1 MPANCTLT
9 LSKEKL
15 PLIIS
20 KVEFFMFR
28 AMEHDNID
36 VFEMTGP
43 NKSRNVMKLLDTVEK
58 TILPNYI
65 KDYTEKVKELRLENN
80 NEEADEFQ
88 RVVDNYMNMQA
99 LWSKIWPNFI
109 KFSTVFETRN
119 KFLTGEDGLV
129 DLTSA
134 GDDEAAVKKMVFDKP
149 SNEIDPIDDV
159 DKTVEL
165 FLRSLPDEDVFD
177 DYGYTSSVNYSNFL
191 RNLFVHVENSTSLD
205 EIIRKMEKY
214 TSEAPGYKTII
225 DKLKHKE
232 NHTKLE
238 TQFRINF
245 RNSFVKAFMP
255 IYQMSLE
262 DKGIIKTFEAA
273 TGKVSGYQRK
283 IESNFYRVGIPV
295 ELPDGTVVNIAD
307 EKDGA
312 WELNGNGIKRIMD
325 LFSGANADMATLRQR
340 QLAFIKALGFEFSPK
355 TEQYILSSNFL
366 GPNKDGNVTGFHY
379 LKEHLLNVLAN
390 LKQGQVITNPIRAIS
405 NDLKRWNKVTEKLDM
420 VSPGQSNAI
429 KNLIKVEMRYNK
441 TYNMDRNVITPDG
454 NRMHALQLHNNFSV
468 TNKMLSDPI
477 TYPDLQTILDKEPS
491 MFFLDPEKNPAIRSS
506 MIMNSLFY
514 FDPKGENY
522 GKRRRVVK
530 QNDKPV
536 RFSATEGEFVKVDI
550 VNTGG
555 LQIKTEDETKG
566 ASSTDLNDL
575 DKLFQDINSFRQI
588 GYNSVLRLGDKST
601 DLGMMLNYY
610 HDPLT
615 QVPQKRPLEFYQAAD
630 AKIFSND
637 GFTSKVTAHLQDY
650 LQMKYLAKKGN
661 FLQDLSMS
669 SENILNTWGYFE
681 DLITTDIKKE
691 LDGLI
696 DNASS
701 VDQLTLDPA
710 SQLGKKIKTSL
721 VKEMEDYAGRFIN
734 RIKPAYRINPYGL
747 IKINPKAETFDGAIK
762 NYLANSF
769 LMDLDQMKVF
779 FGDPIFFKDFHKRS
793 PKDSATGMFTFVDDN
808 ILSDLNNEGNAKGYG
823 PNTNLSGKR
832 LAERLY
838 LKGYLTNEEYKQAL
852 ARQQVDRGYKSAV
865 LKDVT
870 FDSVYKDRILANIE
884 KLKEADYV
892 TPAMQKLY
900 EEQLKS
906 VISKEYKGGN
916 EADGQGKCTFDFYRI
931 MSILTSQWSD
941 EQEAVYKKIVDYSHY
956 DELAEAE
963 KDLRVRADL
972 IQKRDAVGYN
982 PLEEVYFP
990 PKKFQYAGTM
1000 KYEKTIQGSEY
1011 ATMVPVFDK
1020 FSLQPLI
1027 PTITKGTADEHL
1039 AKRMEFSG
1047 VGYVKF
1053 ESGSKVETPK
1063 DKDEVYVGY
1072 DQSKPEQRNINP
1084 FLSMGRSEI
1093 NGLTVAEKKD
1103 LLDSLKFKSEN
1114 TLFFSHLKEQVSI
1127 DADVHDSAVFGSQI
1141 RKLIMMNMEL
1151 AEFSQ
1156 YYDDYVKYIGELVE
1170 IEKAHLYNELGIERN
1185 GKNLK
1190 VQNLQKLVEYFLE
1203 EISKKNQ
1210 DSNVKR
1216 ALNYDETTGKF
1227 DIPLDAAVQ
1236 AQVIEGIIISAI
1248 NNNIVRYKANGSMLT
1263 QVAITGSE
1271 RVNFNKKASGRAL
1284 ETFGNTEL
1292 KYYDIEGEGKDAK
1305 VTAMQVK
1312 VGMTKNWL
1320 PLLNL
1325 KHKDGKSIDSL
1336 PRMNEMLRDE
1346 AWRKE
1351 NSEKI
1356 QMVGY
1361 RIPTQGKNFLD
1372 VMEIVEFLPAQ
1383 FGDAIIMPS
1392 EVVIKS
1398 GSDFDIDKMF
1408 ILYPS
1413 LNEST
1418 GEPYNSNY
1426 TAEELKDPKKYYEH
1440 KRVVQNR
1447 LQDVMRNVILHPANY
1462 LELVTPSTN
1471 YEIMPIVND
1480 IYKKV
1485 YEQSRKKTDYK
1496 NTEILDRE
1504 KNIKKFL
1511 SLLKGK
1517 SDLGIAAVANTF
1529 NVLFQHAKA
1538 KGNPQFF
1545 NGQGSRASVRT
1556 LFRNQFIAV
1565 DEKTSIPTDVDFSGI
1580 YDEVGNL
1587 KSEFYSEF
1595 INAFVDVAKDDY
1607 VFAVNVVTE
1616 LSPLMFYMKYMGM
1629 SSKKIMYFVNQPVI
1643 RKYISKLSL
1652 YQNKFLTVKL
1662 GDETARRRALRET
1675 LEELGYPAGLE
1686 NNRTDI
1692 YDYLEVQTRK
1702 QNLDLKEQFEEKAL
1716 FSNIRSEKDG
1726 LSGLTYNEKLTQM
1739 SYLNELLNLK
1749 VQTDSMTEIQRALN
1763 FDTKSFASGFDVYA
1777 RNQVY
1782 IDGKASKHVL
1792 SAESIEAI
1800 KKNSII
1806 SPLDV
1811 STDIAFMLKEL
1822 LPVRNDIKFNMLLL
1836 KAGTA
1841 LVKNRSL
1848 TGQDALLK
1856 YARTAKND
1864 LGNYVLQNHFQK
1876 SSEGVKFFKE
1886 NWETN
1891 LSLNDYLKELVESNK
1906 LVDQFNELKKQP
1918 WYEDLENSYPFVR
1931 NLIFERGEKNP
1942 KIITFKFLE
1951 NSSNPIEKE
1960 SVIHQFETLANLE
1973 DPRFKL
1979 VRDFFRNLSLYSIFQ
1994 GGFNTGMNSFTNI
2007 APQMLINPL
2016 YGYAVAEFVKLSD
2029 SAKMDQYET
2038 FYRLFEDNNPGF
2050 FERASNATL
2059 TRDIAS
2065 RGKWYV
2071 RQPALDWAKPAQK
2084 PATPALKSASP
2095 IGADKPKGEMVKEG
2109 VYVNQGALSKDEQLE
2124 LFNYL
2129 KPYLEDQAAKTNKG
2143 AQASKMIGLGLRWD
2157 YKSNN
2162 PGKQALSI
2170 PDVINPGNIDKYGYY
2185 NTSINNKPLA
2195 PITPRFRELIQK
2207 ATGIDMTNYDGAIIN
2222 LYDNDSFISTHNDVD
2237 ESRSAINYPV
2247 VGVNLGGTGNFSI
2260 ESRDGSPKQLNLK
2273 SGTAYVFGVNG
2284 VNRDVFHRTFPGKQD
2299 SFLPALTTKIDGK
2312 TYEAGSYRVTITMRR
2327 VMPLQSEKSKPPAI
2341 KTTMIT
2347 DAIGHSGGANGADLT
2362 WDAEGKPYGVTF
2374 KHYYTGVKSDKNAP
2388 GGTVDISNFPVA
2400 TEGASKVA
2408 QAAKVMWGYK
2418 YNTMKDERLIR
2429 NWAQVVKSE
2438 AIFAVAPIGKQ
2449 GDVWSEDKGKT
2460 DPRTVIKSEIVQ
2472 GGTGYAVEM
2481 AIQAGKRVYVYND
2494 PNAKADSHLPRG
2506 WYTWNGSKFEA
2517 IEAPTLTKNFA
2528 GIGSRNI
2535 SDEAKQ
2541 AIREV
2546 YAKTFG
2552 NKKQAAPI
2560 VTPTESTTN
2569 PKDQVLSFFKAIPG
2583 YTMAFSAEQYLSMYN
2598 KEALEGESLEEF
2610 LKRRFCKQ

>member
-99 LWSKIWPNFI
+99 LWSKIWPNFT

-119 KFLTGEDGLV
+119 KFVTGEDGLV
-129 DLTSA
+129 DLTNA

-177 DYGYTSSVNYSNFL
+177 DYGFTSSVNYSNFL

-205 EIIRKMEKY
+205 EIIKKMEKY
-214 TSEAPGYKTII
+214 TSEASGYKVII

-232 NHTKLE
+232 NHSKLE

-307 EKDGA
+307 DKDGA

-340 QLAFIKALGFEFSPK
+340 QLAFIKALGFEFSPR
-355 TEQYILSSNFL
+355 TEQHILTSNFL

-405 NDLKRWNKVTEKLDM
+405 GDVKRWNKVTEQLDM
-420 VSPGQSNAI
+420 VSPGQNNSI
-429 KNLIKVEMRYNK
+429 KNLIKLEMRYNK
-441 TYNMDRNVITPDG
+441 KYNMDRNVITPDG

-468 TNKMLSDPI
+468 TNKILSDPL
-477 TYPDLQTILDKEPS
+477 TYPDLNTILDKEPS

-506 MIMNSLFY
+506 VIMNSLFY

-522 GKRRRVVK
+522 GKRRRVVM

-536 RFSATEGEFVKVDI
+536 RFSATEGVFVKAEF

-601 DLGMMLNYY
+601 DLGLMLNYY

-615 QVPQKRPLEFYQAAD
+615 SVPQKRPLELYQLSD

-650 LQMKYLAKKGN
+650 LQMRYLAKKEN
-661 FLQDLSMS
+661 FLQDLTMS
-669 SENILNTWGYFE
+669 SKNILNTWGYFE
-681 DLITTDIKKE
+681 DLITKEIKTE

-696 DNASS
+696 DNARSI
-701 VDQLTLDPA
+701 DELTLDPA
-710 SQLGKKIKTSL
+710 SQLGRKIKTSL
-721 VKEMEDYAGRFIN
+721 VKEMEDYAARFIN

-747 IKINPKAETFDGAIK
+747 IKINPKTETFDGAIK

-779 FGDPIFFKDFHKRS
+779 FGDPIYFKDFHKRS
-793 PKDSATGMFTFVDDN
+793 PKDSATGIFTFVDKD
-808 ILSDLNNEGNAKGYG
+808 LLDDLNNGASIKGYG
-823 PNTNLSGKR
+823 ASTNLSGKR

-838 LKGYLTNEEYKQAL
+838 LKGYLTESEYKQAL
-852 ARQQVDRGYKSAV
+852 AKQDVDYGFRTIV
-865 LKDVT
+865 LKDVKFT
-870 FDSVYKDRILANIE
+870 STYKQRIQDNIE
-884 KLKEADYV
+884 ELRKSEFV
-892 TPAMQKLY
+892 TPKMQKLY
-900 EEQLKS
+900 DEQLKK
-906 VISKEYKGGN
+906 VIEENYNGV
-916 EADGQGKCTFDFYRI
+916 EADGQGKCTFDFYRTI
-931 MSILTSQWSD
+931 SILTSQWGT
-941 EQEAVYKKIVDYSHY
+941 EQEAVYNKIVEYTHL

-963 KDLRVRADL
+963 KDPRVRADL

-982 PLEEVYFP
+982 PLEEVFFP

-1000 KYEKTIQGSEY
+1000 NYEKTTKDGQF

-1027 PTITKGTADEHL
+1027 PTIIKGTADEHL

-1047 VGYVKF
+1047 IGYARF
-1053 ESGSKVETPK
+1053 ESGSKVETLK
-1063 DKDEVYVGY
+1063 NMDEVYVGY
-1072 DQSKPEQRNINP
+1072 NRENPGTRSINP
-1084 FLSMGRSEI
+1084 FLSMERSEI
-1093 NGLTVAEKKD
+1093 NGLTVEEKKD
-1103 LLDSLKFKSEN
+1103 LMDAMKFKSEN
-1114 TLFFSHLKEQVSI
+1114 LQYFTHLKEQVSI

-1151 AEFSQ
+1151 PEFSQ
-1156 YYDDYVKYIGELVE
+1156 YYNDYVKYIGELVD
-1170 IEKAHLYNELGIERN
+1170 IEKAHLYNQLGIERN

-1190 VQNLQKLVEYFLE
+1190 VQNIQKLVEYFLD

-1292 KYYDIEGEGKDAK
+1292 KYYDVEGEGKDAK

-1325 KHKDGKSIDSL
+1325 RHTDGNRIDSL
-1336 PRMNEMLRDE
+1336 PRMNEMLKDE

-1351 NSEKI
+1351 NSKKI

-1413 LNEST
+1413 LNEFN
-1418 GEPYNSNY
+1418 GEPYDSDY
-1426 TAEELKDPKKYYEH
+1426 TAEELKDPKKYEEH

-1471 YEIMPIVND
+1471 YEIMPIVDD

-1496 NTEILDRE
+1496 NSEILDRE

-1545 NGQGSRASVRT
+1545 NGQGSRGSVRT
-1556 LFRNQFIAV
+1556 FFRNEFITV
-1565 DEKTSIPTDVDFSGI
+1565 NEKSSIPTDVDFSGI

-1629 SSKKIMYFVNQPVI
+1629 SSKKIMYFVNQPAI

-1675 LEELGYPAGLE
+1675 MEELGFPVSAGNSRE
-1686 NNRTDI
+1686 DI
-1692 YDYLEVQTRK
+1692 YDHLQFETKK

-1716 FSNIRSEKDG
+1716 FNNIRSEKDG

-1782 IDGKASKHVL
+1782 IDGKAGKHVL

-1918 WYEDLENSYPFVR
+1918 WYEDLENTYPIVR

-1951 NSSNPIEKE
+1951 NSSNAIEKE

-1973 DPRFKL
+1973 DPQFKL

-1994 GGFNTGMNSFTNI
+1994 GGFNTGMNSYTNI

-2016 YGYAVAEFVKLSD
+2016 YGYAVAEFVKLAD
-2029 SAKMDQYET
+2029 NAKMSEYET

-2050 FERASNATL
+2050 FDRASNATL
-2059 TRDIAS
+2059 TRDIPS

-2084 PATPALKSASP
+2084 PVAAQPKAATP
-2095 IGADKPKGEMVKEG
+2095 V
-2109 VYVNQGALSKDEQLE
+2109 
-2124 LFNYL
+2124 
-2129 KPYLEDQAAKTNKG
+2129 
-2143 AQASKMIGLGLRWD
+2143 
-2157 YKSNN
+2157 
-2162 PGKQALSI
+2162 
-2170 PDVINPGNIDKYGYY
+2170 
-2185 NTSINNKPLA
+2185 
-2195 PITPRFRELIQK
+2195 
-2207 ATGIDMTNYDGAIIN
+2207 
-2222 LYDNDSFISTHNDVD
+2222 
-2237 ESRSAINYPV
+2237 
-2247 VGVNLGGTGNFSI
+2247 
-2260 ESRDGSPKQLNLK
+2260 
-2273 SGTAYVFGVNG
+2273 
-2284 VNRDVFHRTFPGKQD
+2284 
-2299 SFLPALTTKIDGK
+2299 
-2312 TYEAGSYRVTITMRR
+2312 
-2327 VMPLQSEKSKPPAI
+2327 
-2341 KTTMIT
+2341 
-2347 DAIGHSGGANGADLT
+2347 
-2362 WDAEGKPYGVTF
+2362 
-2374 KHYYTGVKSDKNAP
+2374 
-2388 GGTVDISNFPVA
+2388 
-2400 TEGASKVA
+2400 
-2408 QAAKVMWGYK
+2408 
-2418 YNTMKDERLIR
+2418 
-2429 NWAQVVKSE
+2429 
-2438 AIFAVAPIGKQ
+2438 VAP
-2449 GDVWSEDKGKT
+2449 V
-2460 DPRTVIKSEIVQ
+2460 
-2472 GGTGYAVEM
+2472 
-2481 AIQAGKRVYVYND
+2481 
-2494 PNAKADSHLPRG
+2494 
-2506 WYTWNGSKFEA
+2506 
-2517 IEAPTLTKNFA
+2517 
-2528 GIGSRNI
+2528 
-2535 SDEAKQ
+2535 
-2541 AIREV
+2541 
-2546 YAKTFG
+2546 
-2552 NKKQAAPI
+2552 
-2560 VTPTESTTN
+2560 VTPTESTTSRE
-2569 PKDQVLSFFKAIPG
+2569 DQVLAFFKAIPG
-2583 YTMAFSAEQYLSMYN
+2583 YTMSFGPEQYVSMYN
-2598 KEALEGESLEEF
+2598 KEALEGEALEEF
-2610 LKRRFCKQ
+2610 LKRRFCRGLF